1 MSQKKSIGFGAR
13 GWLVIFYE
21 FLALAMYCCI
31 NNFGQNI
38 HANVNQ
44 QFGWNYTMVSTVYTL
59 VSVLCVGVH
68 EIIL

>member
-44 QFGWNYTMVSTVYTL
+44 QFGWNYTMVSTV
-59 VSVLCVGVH
+59 
-68 EIIL
+68 